1 MKQNICLAIIL
12 IGILAI
18 TGIVGGC
25 DHGQPLTNAWWCV
38 PILGVMWCALSI
50 GDLFDYEEDK

>member
-12 IGILAI
+12 LGILAI

-25 DHGQPLTNAWWCV
+25 DNGQPLTNAWWCV
-38 PILGVMWCALSI
+38 PILAVMWMALSI
-50 GDLFDYEEDK
+50 GDLFDYEGDK